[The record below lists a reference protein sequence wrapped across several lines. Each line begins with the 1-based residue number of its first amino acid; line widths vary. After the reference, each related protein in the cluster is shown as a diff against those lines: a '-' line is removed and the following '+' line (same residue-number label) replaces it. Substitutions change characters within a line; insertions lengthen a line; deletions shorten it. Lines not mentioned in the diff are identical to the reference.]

1 MVRAAADL
9 RMVDNEP
16 GQTISFEG
24 WLAGRRLRF
33 GLFLGLVATL
43 LAVLFM
49 TQDYRQLNSGLAVG
63 PPLGKIARQRFIIWY
78 LWALLTPA
86 IILIGHQIR
95 ALHVGTPARLSLW
108 VMHGLGVGVV
118 HSAVFGAV
126 VESIPWLAITKPAGG
141 IGIAIWERAG
151 ATYAANLLVFAL
163 IALAYHA
170 AANAYE
176 VRQSERQAA
185 QLEARLARSELE
197 VLKMQ
202 LQPHFM
208 FNTLQTASA
217 LMEYNVGA
225 ARRVLTSL
233 GSLLRFSL
241 DNLGTQEIPL
251 RDELAVLR
259 QYVDIQRARFRDR
272 LQVIL
277 NVDPNAENLM
287 VPSLLLQPLVENAI
301 RHGVEQLAR
310 GGTIEIRIER
320 IGDLLSIAVVDDGPG
335 LIPHSGGPTS
345 VGNGVGLA
353 NTRARLRQMYGSAA
367 KLELAN
373 RSSGGCWLEVV
384 LPAREAPTS
393 AGRS

>member
-1 MVRAAADL
+1 M
-9 RMVDNEP
+9 
-16 GQTISFEG
+16 
-24 WLAGRRLRF
+24 F
-33 GLFLGLVATL
+33 G
-43 LAVLFM
+43 
-49 TQDYRQLNSGLAVG
+49 GLAE
-63 PPLGKIARQRFIIWY
+63 
-78 LWALLTPA
+78 T
-86 IILIGHQIR
+86 IL
-95 ALHVGTPARLSLW
+95 
-108 VMHGLGVGVV
+108 
-118 HSAVFGAV
+118 
-126 VESIPWLAITKPAGG
+126 WLAITKPAGS
-141 IGIAIWERAG
+141 IWIAIWERAG
-151 ATYAANLLVFAL
+151 ATYAPNLLVFSL

-170 AANAYE
+170 AANAYD
-176 VRQSERQAA
+176 VRQRERRAV

-225 ARRVLTSL
+225 ARRVLTAL

-259 QYVDIQRARFRDR
+259 QYVDIQRARFRER
-272 LQVIL
+272 LHVNL
-277 NVDPNAENLM
+277 SVDPNAENVL

-335 LIPHSGGPTS
+335 LTSPAGAPTS
-345 VGNGVGLA
+345 NGNGVGLA
-353 NTRARLRQMYGSAA
+353 NTRARLRQLYGSAA

-373 RSSGGCWLEVV
+373 DASGGCRLEVV
-384 LPAREAPTS
+384 LPARDGLAS
-393 AGRS
+393 AVRS